1 MILYNHKLRKRKE
14 KEADNLVNTK
24 LLKAKLKEKD
34 LTQEDVAR
42 KIGINPSTFNRKINN
57 EDGETMTVKEAND
70 LSIIL
75 EIPRKQLTT
84 IFFAK
89 ELAETQETK

>member
-1 MILYNHKLRKRKE
+1 M
-14 KEADNLVNTK
+14 VNTN

-34 LTQEDVAR
+34 LTQEDAAK
-42 KIGINPSTFNRKINN
+42 KIGMNPSTFNRKINN

-70 LSIIL
+70 LSAIL
-75 EIPRKQLTT
+75 EIPRSQLAA

-89 ELAETQETK
+89 QLAKTQEKKE